1 MGWFKQMSGS
11 DATASGSDATAG
23 VTGWDDTG
31 INDSIYRTSKAIPS
45 AIETRPPPLPG
56 VPGPL
61 RTDEIKRR
69 QLALLERY
77 VAKVRRR

>member
-11 DATASGSDATAG
+11 DATAG
-23 VTGWDDTG
+23 VGGPADTG
-31 INDSIYRTSKAIPS
+31 INDSSYGTSEAILS
-45 AIETRPPPLPG
+45 ALETSTPDAPG
-56 VPGPL
+56 SL
-61 RTDEIKRR
+61 RADETKRR

>member
-11 DATASGSDATAG
+11 EANAGLSGRA
-23 VTGWDDTG
+23 DTG
-31 INDSIYRTSKAIPS
+31 INDDSGYGTGVTILS
-45 AIETRPPPLPG
+45 ALETRTRPLPG

-61 RTDEIKRR
+61 RMDETKRR

>member
-11 DATASGSDATAG
+11 DATAGVSGRNE
-23 VTGWDDTG
+23 TG
-31 INDSIYRTSKAIPS
+31 INDSIYGTREAILS
-45 AIETRPPPLPG
+45 TIETRTPPLPG
-56 VPGPL
+56 VLGPL
-61 RTDEIKRR
+61 RSDETKRR